1 MAWYIQISR
10 MDVIQ
15 SLGKDPQRG
24 IKGKAL
30 LNVHD
35 PLTNFICIY
44 CTKLVLRSYMFRL
57 PIIAIIR

>member
-1 MAWYIQISR
+1 MAWYVQVSR
-10 MDVIQ
+10 IDVNQ
-15 SLGKDPQRG
+15 SLGKGPQRG

-35 PLTNFICIY
+35 QLTNFISIY

-57 PIIAIIR
+57 HIVAIIR

>member
-1 MAWYIQISR
+1 MEVYQG
-10 MDVIQ
+10 
-15 SLGKDPQRG
+15 LGKGPQRG

-35 PLTNFICIY
+35 PLTNFISIY

-57 PIIAIIR
+57 PIVAIIR